1 MQSKPSKLKIILKL
15 SIPTILTSI
24 MIFSLNKKEPSS
36 SMTSKLKDQIL
47 LSEILLSLELS
58 VNSLMLRVMVMS
70 ISLIAVSKIIQDALI
85 ILLKILTL
93 QVHNRDH

>member
-1 MQSKPSKLKIILKL
+1 MQSKPSKLKIISKL

-70 ISLIAVSKIIQDALI
+70 ISLIAVSKIILDALI